1 MVFPL
6 KIVTTNSIDPA
17 LWDNFVERH
26 PLGTIYHHSLWQ
38 DVIKKTYGYQP
49 LYHLVLEDSSGLQ
62 AAISSAFV
70 KSRLTGN
77 RIISYPFSDT
87 CDPLVESSE
96 QLRVLI
102 EAVERSMAEL
112 NARFVELRFAKAHRF
127 INDYPSRTEY
137 HTYHLALDRQPEVLF
152 RSFHKNCIQ
161 RAVKKAKK
169 EDLEIVTGKT
179 EQDMKEFY
187 RLHVITRK
195 KHGIPVQPFR
205 FFRNLWDTFHFRDM
219 LGLLLAR
226 YQKKFAAAIIVLSFS
241 GTTYY
246 KFGASDE
253 AFSSL
258 RANQLLMWEAIKWAH
273 QRGCHSFDFGRTSST
288 NEGLSKYKSRW
299 GTEKIPLAYLQIP
312 TVGKSEALVESSRK
326 HAYLKKIMTHMPAL
340 INRIS
345 GELLY
350 RHFA

>member
-1 MVFPL
+1 M

-49 LYHLVLEDSSGLQ
+49 LYHLLQEDSSGLQ

-102 EAVERSMAEL
+102 EAVERSRAEL

-161 RAVKKAKK
+161 RAVKKAKR
-169 EDLEIVTGKT
+169 EAMEIVIGKT
-179 EQDMKEFY
+179 EEDMKAFY
-187 RLHVITRK
+187 RLNLMTRK
-195 KHGIPVQPFR
+195 KHGVPVQPYR
-205 FFRNLWDTFHFRDM
+205 FFRNLWDTLFPRGM
-219 LGLLLAR
+219 LSLLLAL
-226 YQKKFAAAIIVLSFS
+226 YKGKAVGGVIVLWFK
-241 GTTYY
+241 GMAYY
-246 KFGASDE
+246 KFGASDKN
-253 AFSSL
+253 FIQL
-258 RANQLLMWEAIKWAH
+258 RGNQLLMWEAILLAQKK
-273 QRGCHSFDFGRTSST
+273 GCHTFDFGRTSSV
-288 NEGLSKYKSRW
+288 NEGLSRYKGRW
-299 GTEKIPLAYLQIP
+299 GTRKVPFSYFLLPMNRKSKILM
-312 TVGKSEALVESSRK
+312 ESSK
-326 HAYLKKIMTHMPAL
+326 QHALMKSMMSWMPAL
-340 INRIS
+340 AYRTT
-345 GELLY
+345 GELFY
-350 RHFA
+350 KHFA

>member
-6 KIVTTNSIDPA
+6 KIVTTNSIDPT

-49 LYHLVLEDSSGLQ
+49 LYHLLQEDSSGLQ

-102 EAVERSMAEL
+102 EAVERSRAEL

-137 HTYHLALDRQPEVLF
+137 HDYHLALDRQPEVLF

-161 RAVKKAKK
+161 RAIKKAKR
-169 EDLEIVTGKT
+169 EALEIVIGKT
-179 EQDMKEFY
+179 EEDMKAFY
-187 RLHVITRK
+187 RLNLMTRK
-195 KHGIPVQPFR
+195 KHGVPVQPYR
-205 FFRNLWDTFHFRDM
+205 FFRNLWYTLFPRGM
-219 LGLLLAR
+219 LR
-226 YQKKFAAAIIVLSFS
+226 SQQFITS
-241 GTTYY
+241 
-246 KFGASDE
+246 
-253 AFSSL
+253 
-258 RANQLLMWEAIKWAH
+258 QL
-273 QRGCHSFDFGRTSST
+273 
-288 NEGLSKYKSRW
+288 Y
-299 GTEKIPLAYLQIP
+299 
-312 TVGKSEALVESSRK
+312 V
-326 HAYLKKIMTHMPAL
+326 
-340 INRIS
+340 
-345 GELLY
+345 
-350 RHFA
+350 